1 MSQITQAAWYPL
13 HAGRICSNGD
23 IEITE
28 LTKTVSKYG
37 VLPEAAALKRWFAE
51 LTIKNGWQWQG
62 LVIKGPNG
70 RRWRLRSTI
79 YSMVRS
85 LRGDTPRA
93 DERFFVLRSS
103 GMIKTYLS
111 YYPEDKQR
119 YWEME
124 TWLRLLTDQ
133 IFTLYCGV
141 YKEKSA
147 DFSAIPKMYQT
158 HLAAIHNKY
167 LKNLRQSGQTVN
179 KAIVR
184 DYVNTLPIPR
194 LLFMLNFRN
203 RPVKGEQGD
212 VTA

>member
-1 MSQITQAAWYPL
+1 
-13 HAGRICSNGD
+13 
-23 IEITE
+23 
-28 LTKTVSKYG
+28 
-37 VLPEAAALKRWFAE
+37 
-51 LTIKNGWQWQG
+51 
-62 LVIKGPNG
+62 
-70 RRWRLRSTI
+70 
-79 YSMVRS
+79 MVRS